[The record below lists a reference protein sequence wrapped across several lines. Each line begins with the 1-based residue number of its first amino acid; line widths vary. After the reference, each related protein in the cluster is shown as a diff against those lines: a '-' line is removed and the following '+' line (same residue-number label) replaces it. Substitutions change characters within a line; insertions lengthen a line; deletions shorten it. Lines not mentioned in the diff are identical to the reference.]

1 MAKINP
7 VKVKQ
12 DAEKLE
18 KEGKLDKAIGLYRQ
32 ITDDNPRDW
41 NTINK
46 IGDLYAKLNRTREA
60 GEEYAK
66 VADFYAK
73 DGFLLKAIALWK
85 KINRLDA
92 TALEPYLNLA
102 DLYAK
107 QGLMMEAKSQY
118 QIVVDEYIK
127 RGRAREA
134 GDVLRKMADID
145 PSDLKIQS
153 KLADLYLRDG
163 NTAKAIEVH
172 VGIAD
177 ELTKKGHLNEALQV
191 LEKGL
196 KIDAKSTRLRGE
208 MARIHLVQK
217 NFEKA
222 AQYLED
228 VVRQSPQDTQ
238 MLFRLGEAY
247 VGSKKIEEA
256 EAIFKRLLEIDPE
269 DSESRIQMG
278 RVYLVQGQFD
288 EAFDQFLPVVEKLLE
303 RKEGDKAAALLQLI
317 TQKNASHVKSLSK
330 LVEVYRVLR
339 KDIAGVP
346 DLLPAHRG
354 VHQPGPVRPGRRRA
368 QRSSSRRSRRTPST
382 GRSWSSSARSSSR
395 APRRPRRA
403 ALRPRRPRPRL
414 PSPT

>member
-127 RGRAREA
+127 RGRARDA

-191 LEKGL
+191 L
-196 KIDAKSTRLRGE
+196 
-208 MARIHLVQK
+208 
-217 NFEKA
+217 
-222 AQYLED
+222 
-228 VVRQSPQDTQ
+228 
-238 MLFRLGEAY
+238 
-247 VGSKKIEEA
+247 
-256 EAIFKRLLEIDPE
+256 
-269 DSESRIQMG
+269 
-278 RVYLVQGQFD
+278 
-288 EAFDQFLPVVEKLLE
+288 
-303 RKEGDKAAALLQLI
+303 
-317 TQKNASHVKSLSK
+317 
-330 LVEVYRVLR
+330 
-339 KDIAGVP
+339 
-346 DLLPAHRG
+346 
-354 VHQPGPVRPGRRRA
+354 
-368 QRSSSRRSRRTPST
+368 
-382 GRSWSSSARSSSR
+382 
-395 APRRPRRA
+395 
-403 ALRPRRPRPRL
+403 
-414 PSPT
+414 